1 MNKSKDCIM
10 CFSPIDERAKK
21 CPHCR
26 SLQAKYSN
34 LENNP
39 LLIGLLGLFI
49 IAIFSFILYDNIFVK
64 GKKEIALS
72 ELKTSVSDV
81 SSKLENDVLYVACLG
96 EIDNPSP
103 FKFNDIK
110 FKVDLL
116 SAQDELVD
124 TFSVEDEDLQLAANG
139 STNFRVRGVA
149 QKEASVYQHCQVTIA
164 DAWAY
169 K

>member
-10 CFSPIDERAKK
+10 CFSTIDARAKK
-21 CPHCR
+21 CPRCR

-49 IAIFSFILYDNIFVK
+49 IAIFAFILYDNIFVK
-64 GKKEIALS
+64 GYKEKALS
-72 ELKTSVSDV
+72 ELQTSVNDV
-81 SSKLENDVLYVACLG
+81 STKLENDVLYVACLG
-96 EIDNPSP
+96 EIENPSL
-103 FKFNDIK
+103 FKFKDIK
-110 FKVDLL
+110 FKVDFL
-116 SAQDELVD
+116 SAEKAIVD
-124 TFSVEDEDLQLAANG
+124 TFSVDDEELQLVAKGA
-139 STNFRVRGVA
+139 TNFRVRGIA
-149 QKEASVYQHCQVTIA
+149 QKEASAYQHCQVNIV